1 MASQPGDA
9 LGKIDY
15 WVQYIDCAL
24 KHPRPLPAGK
34 HAHRQS
40 LETIPE
46 VAELYHC
53 IYKLYNEEESS
64 VWFREPVNALAQEI
78 FTYYDVIK
86 SPMSLRQ
93 ILDSIVKGDTYSTA
107 LQVMEDVE
115 LIWKNCIT
123 FNGANSLLATE
134 AGKCRSALDRIRRAY
149 QDDQR
154 ITVEEAERLFRVISS
169 MQEQQLIDNIAEY
182 LRRDDPTS
190 IDETGAVNFDMLKRK
205 HFRNLE
211 RIVDNYSKSRTRS

>member
-1 MASQPGDA
+1 MTTQPADA

-24 KHPRPLPAGK
+24 KHPRPLPSGK
-34 HAHRQS
+34 HAYRQS
-40 LETIPE
+40 LETVPE

-53 IYKLYNEEESS
+53 LYKLYSEEESS

-78 FTYYDVIK
+78 FNYYDVVK
-86 SPMSLRQ
+86 APMSLRH
-93 ILDSIVKGDTYSTA
+93 ILDNIVKGDTYSTA

-115 LIWKNCIT
+115 LIFRNCIA
-123 FNGANSLLATE
+123 FNGATSLMAAE
-134 AGKCRSALDRIRRAY
+134 AGKSRSALERIRRAY

-154 ITVEEAERLFRVISS
+154 ITVDEAERLFQVIAS

-190 IDETGAVNFDMLKRK
+190 IDESGAVNFDMLKRK

>member
-24 KHPRPLPAGK
+24 KHPRPLPTGK
-34 HAHRQS
+34 HAYRHS

-53 IYKLYNEEESS
+53 LYKLYSEEESS

-78 FTYYDVIK
+78 FTYYDVVQT
-86 SPMSLRQ
+86 PMSLRH
-93 ILDSIVKGDTYSTA
+93 ILDNIVKGATYSTA
-107 LQVMEDVE
+107 AQVMEDVD
-115 LIWKNCIT
+115 LMWKNCIT
-123 FNGANSLLATE
+123 FNGANSLMATE
-134 AGKCRSALDRIRRAY
+134 ANKCRQALERIRQNY
-149 QDDQR
+149 QDDHR
-154 ITVEEAERLFRVISS
+154 VTLEDADRLYQVIAS
-169 MQEQQLIDNIAEY
+169 MQEQQLIENIAEY
-182 LRRDDPTS
+182 LRREDPTS
-190 IDETGAVNFDMLKRK
+190 IDETGAVNFDTLKRK

-211 RIVDNYSKSRTRS
+211 RIVDTYAKSRSRS

>member
-1 MASQPGDA
+1 MTSQPGDA

-15 WVQYIDCAL
+15 WVHYIDCAL
-24 KHPRPLPAGK
+24 KHPRPLPSGK
-34 HAHRQS
+34 HAHRQA

-53 IYKLYNEEESS
+53 IYKLYNEEECS

-78 FTYYDVIK
+78 FTYYDVVK
-86 SPMSLRQ
+86 SPMSLRH

-115 LIWKNCIT
+115 LIWKNCIA

-169 MQEQQLIDNIAEY
+169 MQEQQLIDSIAEY